1 MPTAKKILVVDDE
14 RGLRYLL
21 SDVLTSEGFE
31 VRMAKDGQES
41 LDQLRGRRF
50 DLVITDIQMPRLDG
64 IEMLKVMKKRGRKE
78 KVIIMTGNPTDRR
91 LSGTDMPQVMSH
103 LQKPIQIDDFLEA
116 VVAAMATTRKVSK
129 KKTRTKPSKTTG

>member
-103 LQKPIQIDDFLEA
+103 LQKPIQIDAFLEA